1 MGGAF
6 RLFVRRFF
14 MSSKKTALTV
24 ALGTAFAA
32 SLACL
37 PAANAAANPFAM
49 QSLEQGYM
57 VAAAGEKAD
66 AAPKAEGEAKMK
78 DGKCSGDK
86 KMKDGKC
93 SSKKKK
99 MKDGK
104 CGEGKC
110 SSGKMKGDK
119 TKSDDAAKPEA
130 KPM

>member
-1 MGGAF
+1 
-6 RLFVRRFF
+6 
-14 MSSKKTALTV
+14 MSSKKTALTI

-32 SLACL
+32 SLAGA
-37 PAANAAANPFAM
+37 PAVNAAANPFAM

-57 VAAAGEKAD
+57 VADAGEKAD

-93 SSKKKK
+93 SGDKKAKSSSKKK

-110 SSGKMKGDK
+110 SSGKMKDDK
-119 TKSDDAAKPEA
+119 SKSDDAAKPEP

>member
-1 MGGAF
+1 
-6 RLFVRRFF
+6 

-32 SLACL
+32 SLAGL
-37 PAANAAANPFAM
+37 PAAKAAANPFAM
-49 QSLEQGYM
+49 QSLERGYM
-57 VAAAGEKAD
+57 VADASEKAD

-86 KMKDGKC
+86 KAKDAK
-93 SSKKKK
+93 SSGKKK

-110 SSGKMKGDK
+110 SSGKMKDGKMKD
-119 TKSDDAAKPEA
+119 DDAAKPESKA
-130 KPM
+130 M